1 MEDQERGYRNGGAFC
16 FKRDELRHFP
26 PHRLSYIGFYVPM
39 NLRFMLEVIILFTWM
54 CITIS
59 RTLDLYGVVKE
70 MISAMNAM
78 MSPAMDEDMP
88 SMRRDLASAAA
99 KVMNATMTTAMNSTM
114 TTAMNSTMTSMG
126 GGMSGMGGGMSG
138 MDGGMSGMDGGMMMM
153 MPPMMMDMIMKNAPL
168 VFSEMETVIKMYG
181 AAIMFPMCA
190 LQKFVYTKLVHKEF
204 NVTPLLVVS

>member
-126 GGMSGMGGGMSG
+126 GGM
-138 MDGGMSGMDGGMMMM
+138 MMM

>member
-1 MEDQERGYRNGGAFC
+1 VEDQERGYRNGGAFC

-126 GGMSGMGGGMSG
+126 GGM
-138 MDGGMSGMDGGMMMM
+138 MMM